1 MEETFLI
8 SQLKKNYEQII
19 TFEKIKLVKDMII
32 KLAVYW
38 FITISKTIIR

>member
-8 SQLKKNYEQII
+8 SQLKKNYEQVI